1 MSYKKIYETFKDEL
15 LFTVLESS
23 RKRGRNASR
32 FVLRGQP
39 NQTLLPNPDKDSI
52 DTEEIP
58 DEQEP
63 KSSTKRVNHIQRHSN
78 SITPG
83 DQVGFIPGRI
93 ENGSVLPSQRTRSS
107 REQSEEYKS
116 WPP

>member
-39 NQTLLPNPDKDSI
+39 NQILLLNPDKDSI

-63 KSSTKRVNHIQRHSN
+63 KSSTKH
-78 SITPG
+78 G
-83 DQVGFIPGRI
+83 
-93 ENGSVLPSQRTRSS
+93 
-107 REQSEEYKS
+107 
-116 WPP
+116 